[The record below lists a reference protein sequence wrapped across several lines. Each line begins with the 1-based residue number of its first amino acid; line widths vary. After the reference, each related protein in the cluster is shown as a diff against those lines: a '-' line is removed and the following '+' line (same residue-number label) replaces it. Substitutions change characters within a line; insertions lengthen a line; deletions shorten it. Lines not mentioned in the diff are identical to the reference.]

1 MKIDKKMINLL
12 LKLNDDQL
20 WNTLMKAASKSGADG
35 VKNVERPADMSKIRA
50 ALSSLTDEDISRAAE
65 LFGKGNKHE

>member
-12 LKLNDDQL
+12 LMLNDDQL

-35 VKNVERPADMSKIRA
+35 IGKVERPADMSKIRA
-50 ALSSLTDEDISRAAE
+50 ALSALTDEDISRAAE
-65 LFGKGNKHE
+65 LFGKGNKNE

>member
-12 LKLNDDQL
+12 LRLNDDML
-20 WNTLMKAASKSGADG
+20 WSTLMKAASKSGAAG
-35 VKNVERPADMSKIRA
+35 INNVERPADMSKIRE

-65 LFGKGNKHE
+65 LFGKGKKYE

>member
-12 LKLNDDQL
+12 LRLNDDML
-20 WNTLMKAASKSGADG
+20 WSTLMKAASN
-35 VKNVERPADMSKIRA
+35 NVERPADMSKIRA

-65 LFGKGNKHE
+65 LFGKGKKYE